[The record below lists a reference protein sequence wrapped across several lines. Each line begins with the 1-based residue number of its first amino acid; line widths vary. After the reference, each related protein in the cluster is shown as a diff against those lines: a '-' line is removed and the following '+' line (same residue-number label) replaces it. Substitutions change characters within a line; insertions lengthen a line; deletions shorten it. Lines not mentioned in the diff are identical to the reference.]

1 MGVDL
6 EKGAV
11 AITHDLTMLRRSYEC
26 QQITFAYTA
35 WFVHY
40 RALLEFFGGSGSDA
54 KKDLLPTQYITNW
67 KSMSGKPERPDRAD
81 EYKDAAN
88 ALVSHM
94 SNKRINYISNQAQSW
109 TPDKTLTE
117 YLRELGSF
125 FVKNLP
131 DDKKLWFTEL
141 ETELNKPLGEIKR
154 YK

>member
-1 MGVDL
+1 VL
-6 EKGAV
+6 H
-11 AITHDLTMLRRSYEC
+11 ISILRF
-26 QQITFAYTA
+26 FAA
-35 WFVHY
+35 NKLPCKFVC
-40 RALLEFFGGSGSDA
+40 D
-54 KKDLLPTQYITNW
+54 Q
-67 KSMSGKPERPDRAD
+67 RPDRAD